1 MDARVTAAMA
11 LQETLKEELVEEGQS
26 VDDLFLDVNAKERRA
41 EEEGMQNLCHQL
53 FLSYDELETVVEKG
67 ERGGVGRQILSKV
80 RELTQKLSEKSRITF
95 GERRYMEGL
104 MEVCAIFGMLR
115 QKARLWRAVVL
126 IYICQNRACLST
138 WSGSLSTKR
147 WSATL
152 VS

>member
-1 MDARVTAAMA
+1 MA
-11 LQETLKEELVEEGQS
+11 LQETLKEELLEEGQS
-26 VDDLFLDVNAKERRA
+26 VDDLFLDVNAKERRV

-104 MEVCAIFGMLR
+104 MEVCANFGMLR
-115 QKARLWRAVVL
+115 KKARLWRAVVL

-138 WSGSLSTKR
+138 WSGSLSTKP